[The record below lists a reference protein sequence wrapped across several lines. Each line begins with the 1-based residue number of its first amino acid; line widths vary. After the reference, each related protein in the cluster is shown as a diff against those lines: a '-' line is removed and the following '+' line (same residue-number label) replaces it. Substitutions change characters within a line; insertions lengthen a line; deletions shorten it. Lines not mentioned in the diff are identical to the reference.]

1 MLSHSRLAAAA
12 FLNVQS
18 RHSFVIMRQVC
29 TVSQFVH
36 PMNWNAKSSG
46 KHHGKKKGN
55 ILKMGL
61 NLI

>member
-1 MLSHSRLAAAA
+1 MLSHSRLAAAS

-29 TVSQFVH
+29 TVSQSVH
-36 PMNWNAKSSG
+36 PMNWNAKSAKSSR
-46 KHHGKKKGN
+46 KHHEKKKGN

-61 NLI
+61 